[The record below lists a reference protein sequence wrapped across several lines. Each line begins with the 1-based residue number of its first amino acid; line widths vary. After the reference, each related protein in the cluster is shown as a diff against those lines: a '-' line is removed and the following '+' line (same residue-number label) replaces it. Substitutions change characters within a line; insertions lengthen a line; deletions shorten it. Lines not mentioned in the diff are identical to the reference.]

1 MIPKEYA
8 QVELKLKNRNI
19 SSNSGLAWIDKTLE
33 FCGFWKDI
41 KMLIKSKRS
50 NNELS
55 ADKKIRSEILSRISG
70 STAIEDLEVLRKD
83 KGLEKMTGK
92 KHEVIE
98 HSDNPAQFI
107 KNALKPAKV
116 EEVRITERMDGK
128 TIAVISVNPK
138 DKGVAIGK
146 NGRNAERIRFLAKR
160 YFQIQNVSIT

>member
-1 MIPKEYA
+1 MSTGIKFTSHEMRYIALFQSITGATVKDCIVDTDLNRIIFVVKEGNIGMA
-8 QVELKLKNRNI
+8 IGKKGKNI
-19 SSNSGLAWIDKTLE
+19 HTLE
-33 FCGFWKDI
+33 
-41 KMLIKSKRS
+41 R
-50 NNELS
+50 
-55 ADKKIRSEILSRISG
+55 
-70 STAIEDLEVLRKD
+70 
-83 KGLEKMTGK
+83 MTGK
-92 KHEVIE
+92 KHEIIE

-116 EEVRITERMDGK
+116 DEVRITERMDGK

>member
-1 MIPKEYA
+1 MSTGIKFTSLEMRYIALFQSITGATVKDCIVDPDLNRIIVVVKEGNIGMA
-8 QVELKLKNRNI
+8 IGKKGKNI
-19 SSNSGLAWIDKTLE
+19 HTLE
-33 FCGFWKDI
+33 
-41 KMLIKSKRS
+41 R
-50 NNELS
+50 
-55 ADKKIRSEILSRISG
+55 
-70 STAIEDLEVLRKD
+70 
-83 KGLEKMTGK
+83 MTGK

-98 HSDNPAQFI
+98 HSENPAQFI

-116 EEVRITERMDGK
+116 DEVRITERMDGK

>member
-1 MIPKEYA
+1 MATGIKFTSTEMRYIALFQSITGATVKDCIVDDDLNRLIFIVKEGNIGMA
-8 QVELKLKNRNI
+8 IGKRGKNI
-19 SSNSGLAWIDKTLE
+19 H
-33 FCGFWKDI
+33 
-41 KMLIKSKRS
+41 M
-50 NNELS
+50 
-55 ADKKIRSEILSRISG
+55 
-70 STAIEDLEVLRKD
+70 
-83 KGLEKMTGK
+83 LEKMTGK

-98 HSDNPAQFI
+98 HSENPAQFI

-116 EEVRITERMDGK
+116 DEVRITERMDGK